1 MNLQGFKTWVFDCD
15 GVLLDSNAI
24 KTQAFHDVAIRYGAH
39 AADSLVAYHVAHG
52 GVSRY
57 RKFEYLLG
65 DLLGLVAAPGQVEQ
79 LAGAYGERVCERLM
93 HCPVAPGLQSLR
105 DQLPDASWMVVSGG
119 AQAELRHV
127 FARRGL
133 DSLFD
138 AGIHGSPATKHE
150 ILASRLADGT
160 LKLPALF
167 LGDSRYD
174 HEAAV
179 NSGLEFVFVH
189 GWTEFAQ
196 WRQYCE
202 EHRVPVVP
210 ALQDLLPVHGD
221 DVTRASAVTPAVDQK
236 PQGPYQPIRGKGV
249 DLD

>member
-1 MNLQGFKTWVFDCD
+1 MNLQGFATWVFDCD

-24 KTQAFHDVAIRYGAH
+24 KTQAFHEVAVRYGSQ

-65 DLLGLVAAPGQVEQ
+65 DVLGLAVAPGQVEE
-79 LAGAYGERVCERLM
+79 LASAYGERVSERLM
-93 HCPVAPGLQSLR
+93 RCAVAPGLQLLR
-105 DQLPDASWMVVSGG
+105 EQLPDASWMVVSGG
-119 AQAELRHV
+119 AEAELRGV

-138 AGIHGSPATKHE
+138 AGIHGSPATKDE

-160 LKLPALF
+160 LRRPALF

-174 HEAAV
+174 HEAAMTA
-179 NSGLEFVFVH
+179 GLEFIFVH

-202 EHRVPVVP
+202 EHAVP
-210 ALQDLLPVHGD
+210 AVGALHELLPGNDGD
-221 DVTRASAVTPAVDQK
+221 TWTWASAALPAGAGTPRTTRSHA
-236 PQGPYQPIRGKGV
+236 RKGS
-249 DLD
+249 